1 MKKVIVVTSSPRR
14 GDNTEMLARRFAEGA
29 EAAGNEVKLVA
40 VRDLGLKFCTGC
52 LFCQSHD
59 RCVLDD
65 GMNALYP
72 EMQQADVLVFATPV
86 YYYSVCG
93 QLKTFLDRL
102 NPLFPRENRFREIY
116 LLAAGAEDEDGL
128 ERGALSDIQGWAD
141 CFEGVRIAGVLCAK
155 GVQDR
160 GDVAKTGYPERAYAL
175 GRDV

>member
-1 MKKVIVVTSSPRR
+1 MDKDFKKQNVF
-14 GDNTEMLARRFAEGA
+14 GL
-29 EAAGNEVKLVA
+29 GNENSAYAQYFIGK
-40 VRDLGLKFCTGC
+40 
-52 LFCQSHD
+52 S
-59 RCVLDD
+59 
-65 GMNALYP
+65 Y
-72 EMQQADVLVFATPV
+72 
-86 YYYSVCG
+86 
-93 QLKTFLDRL
+93 L

-160 GDVAKTGYPERAYAL
+160 GDVAETGYPERAYAL

>member
-1 MKKVIVVTSSPRR
+1 M
-14 GDNTEMLARRFAEGA
+14 
-29 EAAGNEVKLVA
+29 
-40 VRDLGLKFCTGC
+40 
-52 LFCQSHD
+52 
-59 RCVLDD
+59 
-65 GMNALYP
+65 
-72 EMQQADVLVFATPV
+72 LVFATPV

-160 GDVAKTGYPERAYAL
+160 GDVVKTGYPERAYAL